1 MAEEPAVKAAEEIA
15 SQLGEDRVLLEDLDR
30 SAYSYDASGIHATPS
45 AVVRPSDVEDVSFIV
60 EAANRYGVP
69 VIPRGSGTSLVAGP
83 LPIEGGIVVD
93 MQMMNGI
100 LDRDDFSGLIR
111 VEAGV
116 KVLELNKVFPDRFM
130 PINPDGSGFST
141 VGGLIAEDAASPL
154 SAKYGTMKDLVI
166 GVEVVLPS
174 GEVVLVEQPGP
185 PSKWN
190 TLGLMLGSEGTLGI
204 FTSAY
209 LRLPLK
215 PESRRAFIIEFSDVS
230 DSITVQNTIEKEGM
244 SVMGF
249 EVYHNYREVVEG
261 GGTEAIAYLEL
272 AGKEDCVDLWSS
284 RLSEVLG
291 SMEIQHEEAD
301 LEDASDIW
309 IRRKGIYEIA
319 KSRKSAIKVVSM
331 RVHPHLVRD
340 AVQEIDR
347 TGSRMKLP
355 VVTVFDPPL
364 GWVMA
369 IFLYDPTNEKE
380 VERTEK
386 AAQNVI
392 GRTVSLGGSVGFGT
406 GIGVNRITP
415 DMDEGFVTIFSKVK
429 EALDPNWI
437 MNPGKLI
444 ER

>member
-1 MAEEPAVKAAEEIA
+1 
-15 SQLGEDRVLLEDLDR
+15 
-30 SAYSYDASGIHATPS
+30 
-45 AVVRPSDVEDVSFIV
+45 VVRPSDVEDVSFIV

>member
-30 SAYSYDASGIHATPS
+30 SAYSYDASGIHAIPS
-45 AVVRPSDVEDVSFIV
+45 AVVRPSDVEDVSFVV

-69 VIPRGSGTSLVAGP
+69 VIPRGSGTSLVGGP

-93 MQMMNGI
+93 MQMMNGV
-100 LDRDDFSGLIR
+100 LDKDDYSGLIR
-111 VEAGV
+111 VESGV
-116 KVLELNKVFPDRFM
+116 KVLELNKLFPDRFM
-130 PINPDGSGFST
+130 PINPDGAGFST

-190 TLGLMLGSEGTLGI
+190 ALGLVLGSEGTLGI
-204 FTSAY
+204 ITSAY
-209 LRLPLK
+209 LRLPPI
-215 PESRRAFIIEFSDVS
+215 PESRKAFVIEFSDVS
-230 DSITVQNTIEKEGM
+230 DSITVQNTVEREGM
-244 SVMGF
+244 DVMGF

-261 GGTEAIAYLEL
+261 GGTEAVAYLEL
-272 AGKEDCVDLWSS
+272 AGKEECVDLWSS
-284 RLSEVLG
+284 RLSEVLS

-301 LEDASDIW
+301 LSDVDDIW
-309 IRRKGIYEIA
+309 VRRKGLYEIA
-319 KSRKSAIKVVSM
+319 RSRGSAIKVVSM

-355 VVTVFDPPL
+355 VVTIFDPPL

-369 IFLYDPTNEKE
+369 VFLYDPTNEKE

-392 GRTVSLGGSVGFGT
+392 SRTISLGGSVGFGT
-406 GIGVNRITP
+406 GVGINRISQ
-415 DMDEGFVTIFSKVK
+415 DMDEGFVTIFSRVK